1 MSAEGPGLKEAA
13 RARLERARDGLLDL
27 SHRIHANPE
36 LGYEEEQAS
45 IWVAEALE
53 AGGFQV
59 ERGICELPTALRAT
73 AGSGPLHVAICAE
86 YDALPDI
93 GHACGH
99 NVIAAAGVG
108 AGVALAEVADDA
120 GLTVSVLG
128 TPAEEG
134 GGGKILMLE
143 RGGFDGLHAAMMVH
157 PAPFELVEMPIIAAV
172 SFDLRYTGREA
183 HASAFPELG
192 INAADALVVA
202 QVGIG
207 LLRQHL
213 RQTDRVHGIV
223 TKGGDA
229 QNVVPAHTE
238 AQYMVRATTLDELQE
253 VRDKV
258 MRCFEAGALATGATL
273 DVAREYPAYA
283 EMRHDPDMARLY
295 RRNAEAI
302 GRTFPDLGDLV
313 KRAAASTDMGNVSLA
328 IPSIH
333 PALGI
338 DSMPAVNHQPAFT
351 ALCVTEPADRAA
363 IEGALA
369 MAWTAI
375 DMAADEELRARLVGA
390 GG

>member
-1 MSAEGPGLKEAA
+1 MSADGLKEAA
-13 RARLERARDGLLDL
+13 RARLERARDGLLHL

-53 AGGFQV
+53 AGGFRV
-59 ERGICELPTALRAT
+59 ERGICELPTALGAT

-86 YDALPDI
+86 YDALPEI

-108 AGVALAEVADDA
+108 AGLALAEVADDA

-143 RGGFDGLHAAMMVH
+143 RGGFDGAHAAMMVH

-238 AQYMVRATTLDELQE
+238 AQYMVRASTLDELQE

-273 DVAREYPAYA
+273 DVASEYPAYA

-295 RRNAEAI
+295 RQNAEAI

-351 ALCVTEPADRAA
+351 AHCATEPADRAA

-375 DMAADEELRARLVGA
+375 DMAADEGLRARLVGV